1 MKKKRGLT
9 GEGISENSGEKSKF
23 LPRVLLTVFK
33 VDRIVS
39 EALSDLSN
47 TPTMFRTP
55 SRDELVSTLKDLSRP
70 IAARMRAIFY
80 LRSMPK
86 DTMEGNVEVLCEALK
101 DVRGTALFRH
111 EIAYVLGQMQAGSA
125 TPTLLSILADV
136 NDDVVVRHE
145 VSIPGENLT

>member
-1 MKKKRGLT
+1 
-9 GEGISENSGEKSKF
+9 
-23 LPRVLLTVFK
+23 
-33 VDRIVS
+33 
-39 EALSDLSN
+39 
-47 TPTMFRTP
+47 MFRTP

-111 EIAYVLGQMQAGSA
+111 EIAYVLGQMQAASA

-145 VSIPGENLT
+145 VRKTTNTIFRGNSPLLALTKVNPILFFYFFHHLQSVRRP

>member
-1 MKKKRGLT
+1 
-9 GEGISENSGEKSKF
+9 
-23 LPRVLLTVFK
+23 
-33 VDRIVS
+33 
-39 EALSDLSN
+39 
-47 TPTMFRTP
+47 MFRTP
-55 SRDELVSTLKDLSRP
+55 SRDELVATLKDLNRP

-145 VSIPGENLT
+145 VSRNLILSWKGKLNNSFANIIHQQPFFNLS

>member
-1 MKKKRGLT
+1 
-9 GEGISENSGEKSKF
+9 
-23 LPRVLLTVFK
+23 
-33 VDRIVS
+33 
-39 EALSDLSN
+39 
-47 TPTMFRTP
+47 MFRTP
-55 SRDELVSTLKDLSRP
+55 SRDELVATLKDLNRP

-145 VSIPGENLT
+145 VSRNLILFWKGRQNNHLLTSSINNFSLIFLNVLSARRLWEQ